1 MATKTP
7 SPETIWRTPDALWKL
22 IAPIL
27 GPDQT
32 TRHGRTPG
40 HTQPRPVRRHDL
52 CVAQR
57 LSMAGHSAS
66 NLRPWIDRAWPVPT
80 MGTTRRVRSSLADV
94 VALL

>member
-27 GPDQT
+27 GPDKPPGTVGRPATPNRVLFDAMIFVLRSGGPWQVIPRAT
-32 TRHGRTPG
+32 YAPGSTVHGRF
-40 HTQPRPVRRHDL
+40 
-52 CVAQR
+52 
-57 LSMAGHSAS
+57 
-66 NLRPWIDRAWPVPT
+66 PT